1 MIQENEL
8 VSLLLAIGIGM
19 FFLGNRRPL
28 TRLPMWQVL
37 IAAYSFLLVG
47 LVLTV
52 AEGFFLNQLLNF
64 LEHLCYGLSAVGIA
78 FWCRQ
83 LFCRTRERT

>member
-8 VSLLLAIGIGM
+8 VSLLLGIGILV
-19 FFLGNRRPL
+19 FFLASHQRL
-28 TRLPMWQVL
+28 IRLPMWQVL
-37 IAAYSFLLVG
+37 MAAYSFLLAG

-52 AEGFFLNQLLNF
+52 AEGFFLDQLLNS
-64 LEHLCYGLSAVGIA
+64 LEHLCYGLSAIATA

-83 LFCRTRERT
+83 VFCKARD